1 MTNQEKRYHRTIQI
15 LRQNKPETD
24 NGSLLTDSIMEQ
36 IKLLNNKQTPTT
48 QLVLRWVSS
57 SAAIFLLGLF
67 LFQQTNIAKL
77 NASNPTAGIVNP
89 KIEIYSECLQNS
101 DANNKKMLEAYL
113 CHIKT
118 NSIKNQRF
126 QSFYN
131 QTKK

>member
-89 KIEIYSECLQNS
+89 K
-101 DANNKKMLEAYL
+101 
-113 CHIKT
+113 
-118 NSIKNQRF
+118 
-126 QSFYN
+126 
-131 QTKK
+131 